1 MSALAREYPVNRSTV
16 GQVRQ
21 LRALQSVR
29 AANPRI
35 AVSLTIVI
43 GGALILF
50 FGLLL
55 SVLTAQS
62 VYEISA
68 LKSQKTE
75 LALKTQIIE
84 QQVNSLSSSQNLAD
98 AAHVLGMVANAN
110 PVFLNVTKQEVYGK
124 PMAAISNPPQDRVA
138 GNLVANSAMVTKT
151 TAKALKQAI
160 AAKEAKAT
168 TVAKSASPTSSN
180 TAASVGAGSA
190 IPAPVWNAAK
200 GNVAGAKTASTQV
213 GLPSGG
219 IPVSPTH

>member
-1 MSALAREYPVNRSTV
+1 MSALAREYPANRSTV

-21 LRALQSVR
+21 LRALHSVR

-110 PVFLNVTKQEVYGK
+110 PVFLNVAKQEVYGK
-124 PMAAISNPPQDRVA
+124 PMAAISNPQDRVA

-168 TVAKSASPTSSN
+168 TVAKSASLTSSN
-180 TAASVGAGSA
+180 TAASVGAGST